1 MSTSS
6 GLKSCA
12 KDIDALSSSEQHQGM
27 NAVHVAAKLGSL
39 SVLRQLVSKGVS
51 LQKRTSA
58 GLTPM
63 DCALSYPGANELP
76 GVVLGF

>member
-1 MSTSS
+1 
-6 GLKSCA
+6 
-12 KDIDALSSSEQHQGM
+12 M